1 MATAAKSGVTT
12 LREAIVARM
21 TLLALGAVVLVTT
34 VFIAFGVSPVID
46 RAAHAQFGVAAVRA
60 EAALSRAFAPAES
73 LLPMALDWLQ
83 QSPPSLVAPGAF
95 NALFRPVLTRSANLT
110 SVVAG
115 TTSGQGWLLL
125 RQADG
130 SWRNRFTDIPR
141 QGRLQRFL
149 EWRDDE
155 TPRSR
160 SEEIDYDPRER
171 AWFKAAMTDA
181 PGAIHWTAPY
191 TFFTTGDPGITA
203 SIRTLLPGGESFVI
217 GFDLMLRDLSLA
229 SMNTTVTPNGL
240 TLMLTD
246 DLRILS
252 LPRPPAGAPLADWSR
267 KVLKPAAELGID
279 AIDAAL
285 GAWQQAGSATDTIIP
300 FHSGGSNWL
309 LTMRPYPLGANTFLV
324 LVLAPERDLHPAWG
338 AIATVLALGI
348 VGVLLLAALVA
359 HRQARRIALPLELLV
374 EASGR
379 LGRLDF
385 TPSQPVRSGIAEV
398 DALAQAQETTRAQ
411 LEQNHARIEAQEESL
426 REQIEAL
433 REAKAKLSH
442 LGHHDA
448 LTNLPNRLMLV
459 DRLRHAIMRARRY
472 QTGIAVLFIDLD
484 NFKTINDTLGHD
496 VGDRLLCAVAERLG
510 NQVRASDTVGR
521 LGGDEFVL
529 ILEGIE
535 SSRFAGQCAA
545 SVLRSLGEVFN
556 VDERTF
562 HITASIGI
570 SLFPSDG
577 EDVQTLLRN
586 ADAAMYKSKEDG
598 RNTYGFYTAAMTE
611 AAMERLALQGLL
623 RTAVPRNEL
632 VLHYQPQ
639 LSLFDGRITGIEA
652 LVRWNHPERGLV
664 SPAEFIPLAEEN
676 DIIITIGEWVLA
688 EACRTW
694 KALAADGQEVPAI
707 AVNLSVMQLRH
718 PDFLTRLTAI
728 IGAHEL
734 PQTAIEI
741 ELTESVFL
749 ETEAALNL
757 LHEIGEAG
765 LQLSLDDF
773 GTGYSSLSYL
783 QQLPFQKLKI
793 DRSFV
798 SAIGTSK
805 EGNALVRSVI
815 SMGHALG
822 LTLVAEGVE
831 TPEQARFL
839 RQHYCDEAQ
848 GYLFSRPLPED
859 ELIAWIA
866 ERRRMLAERARSASG
881 S

>member
-1 MATAAKSGVTT
+1 MTT

-34 VFIAFGVSPVID
+34 VFLAFGVTPVID
-46 RAAHAQFGVAAVRA
+46 SAARAQFGVAVARS
-60 EAALSRAFAPAES
+60 ESALAHAFAPAEVM
-73 LLPMALDWLQ
+73 LPMALDWLQ
-83 QSPPSLVAPGAF
+83 HTPPSLEDPTAF
-95 NALFRPVLTRSANLT
+95 NALFKPVLTHNGNLT

-115 TTSGQGWLLL
+115 TTTGQGWLLL
-125 RQADG
+125 RQADDY
-130 SWRNRFTDIPR
+130 WRNRFTDVQN
-141 QGRLQRFL
+141 QGWLQRFL
-149 EWRDDE
+149 EWRGDE
-155 TPRSR
+155 TPRAR
-160 SEEIDYDPRER
+160 TEQLDYDPRNR
-171 AWFKAAMTDA
+171 AWFRAAMTDA
-181 PGAIHWTAPY
+181 PGTIHWTAPY

-203 SIRTLLPGGESFVI
+203 SIRTQLPGDESFVI
-217 GFDLMLRDLSLA
+217 GFDLMLRDLSMA
-229 SMNTTVTPNGL
+229 SMNTPSTPNGL

-246 DLRILS
+246 DLRVLS
-252 LPRPPAGAPLADWSR
+252 LPRPPPGIPGSYWLSKALR
-267 KVLKPAAELGID
+267 PAAELGLD

-285 GAWQQAGSATDTIIP
+285 AAWQASGRATDAILP
-300 FHSGGSNWL
+300 FNSGGDDWL
-309 LTMRPYPLGANTFLV
+309 LTMRTYPLGEQTFLV

-338 AIATVLALGI
+338 TIVVVLALGCA
-348 VGVLLLAALVA
+348 GVLLLAVLVA
-359 HRQARRIALPLELLV
+359 HRQARRIAQPLEQLV

-385 TPSQPVRSGIAEV
+385 TPYRAAASGIAEV
-398 DALAQAQETTRAQ
+398 DELVREQEATRAQ
-411 LEQNHARIEAQEESL
+411 LEQNHIRLEAQEENL

-459 DRLRHAIMRARRY
+459 DRLRHAITRARRY

-510 NQVRASDTVGR
+510 SHVRASDTVGR

-535 SSRFAGQCAA
+535 GSRFAGQCAA
-545 SVLRSLGEVFN
+545 GVLRSLGEVFQ
-556 VDERTF
+556 VDGRSF

-570 SLFPSDG
+570 SLFPGDG
-577 EDVQTLLRN
+577 DDVQTLLRN
-586 ADAAMYKSKEDG
+586 ADAAMYKSKDEG

-623 RTAVPRNEL
+623 RLAVPNGEL

-664 SPAEFIPLAEEN
+664 SPVEFIPLAEET
-676 DIIITIGEWVLA
+676 DIIVTIGEWVLG

-694 KALAADGQEVPAI
+694 KALAAGGHEVPVI

-718 PDFLTRLTAI
+718 PDFLMRLKEILNT
-728 IGAHEL
+728 HEV
-734 PQTAIEI
+734 PPAAIEI

-757 LHEIGEAG
+757 LHEVGEVG
-765 LQLSLDDF
+765 LPLALDDF

-798 SAIGTSK
+798 SAIGTGK

-848 GYLFSRPLPED
+848 GYLFARPLE
-859 ELIAWIA
+859 EHALTEWIA
-866 ERRRMLAERARSASG
+866 ERHRMLAERDKTSAAPIA
-881 S
+881 